1 MNGAPLIELSYYK
14 VQTECEQWLWRANK
28 DVANTELVV
37 LHMVHTPT
45 AHGAYPHCTC
55 MAVNDI
61 LGECGTLI
69 VG

>member
-45 AHGAYPHCTC
+45 AH
-55 MAVNDI
+55 VWQ
-61 LGECGTLI
+61 
-69 VG
+69 